1 MDTLKESNTNFQ
13 DWTFDHKA
21 LFEHWFA
28 LVQPFTGQGPGIG
41 GGGGGYP
48 SSLVYTGQGPGTA
61 CYKRDML
68 LLGLTLQKMAT

>member
-1 MDTLKESNTNFQ
+1 MLFFQYWFFSHPKPHTKIKFHMDTLKESNTNFQ

-48 SSLVYTGQGPGTA
+48 CSLV
-61 CYKRDML
+61 
-68 LLGLTLQKMAT
+68 